1 MTEVAENTRAGV
13 AEPGSNGA
21 ELAIDTLVAN
31 GVDTVFGIPGVHTL
45 ALYDALH
52 DRPVRH
58 ILARHEQGAGFMA
71 DGYARASGKP
81 GVALIITGP
90 GITNV
95 ATPIGEA
102 YTDGSPVFVVSANV
116 EREYLDAMRGNL
128 HDLKDQRGVMAAVT
142 QWNTRVMDPADAPAA
157 IAEGLTRLTN
167 GRTRPVHVE
176 LPLDVLDEPVSGSVD
191 LPRIT
196 AVRSPALS
204 EAIDRAVELI
214 TGANRVV
221 IYAGGG
227 AVVSA
232 NPEAL
237 LAIAERLSAPI
248 VTSVMGKGAVPE
260 DHPLVLGATWDA
272 GNVVDQ
278 LWSEA
283 DLALVVGSKLGAQTT
298 RMFKLRYPE
307 QMIRIDIDEEEMTRN
322 VCPSVPLLGDAAE
335 TLSALANA
343 LEARDVRLES
353 FPRERIAQVKRD
365 AVANAWGADRDPYIQ
380 AIRRAVPRDGITVWD
395 MTMMAYVAQA
405 RFPVYEPRTYIFP
418 SGYGTL
424 GFSLPVALGAK
435 VACPDKAVVAVIGD
449 GGYQFT
455 MAELA
460 TAVQFEL
467 TVPIVIFDDSTYS
480 AVKDAQLESR
490 DGRYIAVDLVNPDF
504 LKLADAYGV
513 PGVRPETPEALE
525 AEITAALR
533 RTGPTIIN
541 TPIPGWV

>member
-1 MTEVAENTRAGV
+1 MTEVAENMRAGV

-21 ELAIDTLVAN
+21 ELALDTLIAN

-52 DRPVRH
+52 ERPIRH

-142 QWNTRVMDPADAPAA
+142 QWNTRVMDPADSPAA
-157 IAEGLTRLTN
+157 IAEGLTRLSN
-167 GRTRPVHVE
+167 GRRRPVHVE
-176 LPLDVLDEPVSGSVD
+176 LPLDVMDEPVPHSLD
-191 LPRIT
+191 LPRIVIESFPAPASDIAL
-196 AVRSPALS
+196 AVD
-204 EAIDRAVELI
+204 AIA
-214 TGANRVV
+214 GANRVV

-227 AVVSA
+227 AVASA
-232 NPEAL
+232 NPAAL
-237 LAIAERLSAPI
+237 IALAERLSAPV
-248 VTSVMGKGAVPE
+248 VTSVMGKGSIPE
-260 DHPLVLGATWDA
+260 DHPLAVGCTWDP
-272 GNVVDQ
+272 GNAIDQ
-278 LWSEA
+278 LWTEA
-283 DLALVVGSKLGAQTT
+283 DLVIVVGSKLGAQAT
-298 RMFKLRYPE
+298 RMFQLKCPAA
-307 QMIRIDIDEEEMTRN
+307 MIRIDIDPEEMVRN
-322 VCPSVPLLGDAAE
+322 AQPSIPLLGDCAA
-335 TLSALANA
+335 TLNVLVSV
-343 LEARDVRLES
+343 LEQRDIRLES
-353 FPRERIAQVKRD
+353 FSRERIASAKQD
-365 AVANAWGADRDPYIQ
+365 ALDTAWGGDRDPYIQ
-380 AIRRAVPRDGITVWD
+380 AVRRAVPRDGITVWD
-395 MTMMAYVAQA
+395 MTMMSYVAER
-405 RFPVYEPRTYIFP
+405 RFAVYEPRTYMFP
-418 SGYGTL
+418 AGYGTL

-435 VACPDKAVVAVIGD
+435 VACPDKAVVAIIGD

-460 TAVQFEL
+460 TAVQFKL
-467 TVPIVIFDDSTYS
+467 AVPIVIFDDSTYS
-480 AVKDAQLESR
+480 AVKDAQRESR
-490 DGRYIAVDLVNPDF
+490 DSRYIAVDLVNPDF
-504 LKLADAYGV
+504 IKLADAYGV
-513 PGVRPETPEALE
+513 PSARPETPEALE
-525 AEITAALR
+525 AEIVAALN

>member
-1 MTEVAENTRAGV
+1 MTEVAENTRAGI

-21 ELAIDTLVAN
+21 ELAIDTLLAN

-116 EREYLDAMRGNL
+116 ERAYLDAMRGNL

-142 QWNTRVMDPADAPAA
+142 QWNTRVMDPCEAPAA

-176 LPLDVLDEPVSGSVD
+176 LPLDVLDEPVPGSVE
-191 LPRIT
+191 LPRVSIT
-196 AVRSPALS
+196 RAPAS
-204 EAIDRAVELI
+204 AEAIERAVDAI
-214 TGANRVV
+214 AAAQRVA

-227 AVVSA
+227 AVASA

-260 DHPLVLGATWDA
+260 DHPLALGATWDA
-272 GNVVDQ
+272 GNVVDEV
-278 LWSEA
+278 WNEA
-283 DLALVVGSKLGAQTT
+283 DLVLVVGSKLGAQAT

-307 QMIRIDIDEEEMTRN
+307 QMIRIDIDEEEMSRN
-322 VCPSVPLLGDAAE
+322 VDPSLPLLGDAGA
-335 TLSALANA
+335 TLEALAAA
-343 LEARDVRLES
+343 LDSRDIRLTS
-353 FPRERIAQVKRD
+353 YSPERIAQVKRD
-365 AVANAWGADRDPYIQ
+365 AVANAWGADRDPYLQ
-380 AIRRAVPRDGITVWD
+380 AVRNAVPRDGITVWD

-405 RFPVYEPRTYIFP
+405 RFPVYEPRTYLFP

-435 VACPDKAVVAVIGD
+435 VAQPDKAVVAIIGD

-490 DGRYIAVDLVNPDF
+490 KGRYIAVDLVNPDF

-513 PGVRPETPEALE
+513 PAARPETPEALE
-525 AEITAALR
+525 AEIVSALK